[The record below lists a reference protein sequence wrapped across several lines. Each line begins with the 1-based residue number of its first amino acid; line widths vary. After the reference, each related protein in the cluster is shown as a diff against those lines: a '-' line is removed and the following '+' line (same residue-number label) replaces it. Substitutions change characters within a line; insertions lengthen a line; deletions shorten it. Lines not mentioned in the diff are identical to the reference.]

1 MKISRV
7 FASVAIASALAVSAS
22 AQSLA
27 DAAREQRANKPETPQ
42 AKVYTND
49 NLPTGGG
56 ITVIGA
62 PAPAAPAT
70 PAKASSTTLA
80 AAATSAADSQK
91 AADKLK
97 ADVQAQ
103 KDEISRLEREL
114 DVATREWKLQQA
126 TYYADAGDQ
135 LRTRPPSP
143 GVSASSMTRPSRS
156 SRRLP
161 MPSRNSTTY
170 RSRRANRDCPLL
182 RPNSPASA
190 RKSMALR

>member
-1 MKISRV
+1 MTMTISKV
-7 FASVAIASALAVSAS
+7 LTTFVIALAFSVCAS
-22 AQSLA
+22 GQSLA
-27 DAAREQRANKPETPQ
+27 DAAREQRANKPETSQ

-70 PAKASSTTLA
+70 PAKASSATPA

-126 TYYADAGDQ
+126 TYYADAGNQ
-135 LRTRPPSP
+135 LR
-143 GVSASSMTRPSRS
+143 
-156 SRRLP
+156 
-161 MPSRNSTTY
+161 
-170 RSRRANRDCPLL
+170 D
-182 RPNSPASA
+182 PAAFAARERKYNDETKQKQQALTDAKQKLEDIQDQA
-190 RKSMALR
+190 RKSGLPSSASE

>member
-1 MKISRV
+1 MTISRV
-7 FASVAIASALAVSAS
+7 FATIAIASTLAVSAS

-62 PAPAAPAT
+62 PPAAATTPAT
-70 PAKASSTTLA
+70 PAKTASTTP
-80 AAATSAADSQK
+80 AAATPSAADSQK

-126 TYYADAGDQ
+126 TYYADAGNQ
-135 LRTRPPSP
+135 LR
-143 GVSASSMTRPSRS
+143 
-156 SRRLP
+156 
-161 MPSRNSTTY
+161 
-170 RSRRANRDCPLL
+170 D
-182 RPNSPASA
+182 PAAFAERERKFNDETKQKQQALADAKQKLDDIQEEA
-190 RKSMALR
+190 RKSGLPSSATE

>member
-1 MKISRV
+1 MTMKISRV
-7 FASVAIASALAVSAS
+7 FSTVAIASALAVSAS

-126 TYYADAGDQ
+126 TYYADAGNQ
-135 LRTRPPSP
+135 LR
-143 GVSASSMTRPSRS
+143 
-156 SRRLP
+156 
-161 MPSRNSTTY
+161 
-170 RSRRANRDCPLL
+170 D
-182 RPNSPASA
+182 PAAFAGRERKFNDETKQKQQAIADAKQKLDDIQEQA
-190 RKSMALR
+190 RKSGLPSSATE

>member
-7 FASVAIASALAVSAS
+7 FATVAIASTLAVTAG

-27 DAAREQRANKPETPQ
+27 DAARQQRANKPETSQ

-56 ITVIGA
+56 ITVLGA

-70 PAKASSTTLA
+70 AAKTSSTTPA
-80 AAATSAADSQK
+80 ASASSAGDSQK

-97 ADVQAQ
+97 ADAQAQ

-126 TYYADAGDQ
+126 TFYADAGNQ
-135 LRTRPPSP
+135 LR
-143 GVSASSMTRPSRS
+143 
-156 SRRLP
+156 
-161 MPSRNSTTY
+161 
-170 RSRRANRDCPLL
+170 D
-182 RPNSPASA
+182 PAAFAERERKFNDETKQKQQALVDAKQKLDDIQEQA
-190 RKSMALR
+190 RKSGLPSSATE

>member
-1 MKISRV
+1 MTMTISKV
-7 FASVAIASALAVSAS
+7 LTTCAFAAVLAVSAN

-62 PAPAAPAT
+62 PAPPAPAT
-70 PAKASSTTLA
+70 PAKAASTTPTPA
-80 AAATSAADSQK
+80 ASSEADSQK

-97 ADVQAQ
+97 ADVQTQ
-103 KDEISRLEREL
+103 KEQISRLEHEL

-126 TYYADAGDQ
+126 TYYADAGNQ
-135 LRTRPPSP
+135 LR
-143 GVSASSMTRPSRS
+143 
-156 SRRLP
+156 
-161 MPSRNSTTY
+161 
-170 RSRRANRDCPLL
+170 D
-182 RPNSPASA
+182 PAAFAARERKFNDETKQKQEAIADAKQKLEDMQEQA
-190 RKSMALR
+190 RKSGLPSSATE